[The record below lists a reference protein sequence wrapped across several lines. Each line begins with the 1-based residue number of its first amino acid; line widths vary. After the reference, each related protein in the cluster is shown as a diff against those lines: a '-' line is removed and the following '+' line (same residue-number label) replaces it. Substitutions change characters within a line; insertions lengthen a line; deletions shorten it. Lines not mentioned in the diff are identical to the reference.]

1 MKQKKMTLHEK
12 AVRLC
17 EGGVVECSGHFVR
30 AKEIHEE
37 IYACMACSMDSAC
50 DTEMCNLCDECDN
63 LTHTE
68 HILFFNHKYQ

>member
-17 EGGVVECSGHFVR
+17 EGGVVKCSGHYVR
-30 AKEIHEE
+30 AKEIHPGFT
-37 IYACMACSMDSAC
+37 ACMECSMDSAC
-50 DTEMCNLCDECDN
+50 DLEMSNLCDECDS
-63 LTHTE
+63 LTHTK